1 MYISIVS
8 LPFIAAILSGFFGRV
23 LGIKGVYI
31 INITCLLITT
41 LLSFVAFYE
50 VVICNSPTSVELF
63 SWISSENLKVT
74 WSFYFDELTVSML
87 IPVLIVS
94 VLVHLYSVGYMGEDP
109 HPQRFFSYISLF
121 TGLML
126 ILVTGNNLLVMFVG
140 WEGVGV
146 CSYLLVHFW
155 YTRVAAVKS
164 AMNAMFT
171 NRVGDLFLTIGFFA
185 IFFTFGTLD
194 YATIFSLAPYINI
207 NVITFIAI
215 LLLLG
220 AAAKSAQLGLHIWLP
235 MAMEGPTPVSALIHA
250 ATMVTAG
257 VYLLIRCSPLIEQSE
272 LALAIIMVTGAVTAF
287 FAASVGLFQN
297 DIKKVIAYSTMSQL
311 GMMVIA
317 VGLSQFN
324 VALMHLVLHAMYK
337 AGLFLAAG
345 SVLHSMGDQQD
356 FRRFGGLVK
365 LLPLTYTVILIA
377 SLSLAALP
385 WLSGYYSKD
394 LIIELAYGS
403 YSLLGYLVYFL
414 AIVAACFTMLYS
426 VKLIYLTF
434 LTYANA
440 PKANYEKAHESPW
453 TMSIPLFILGIL
465 SVYLGNISKDF
476 FIGLGSQ
483 GLGNSVFT
491 HPNHVILTDTEFGV
505 PTLNKLLPLI
515 LSLILAIIALY
526 LFEKKPLYLLTFNK
540 SKWGQNVYRFFN
552 QRYWF
557 ELIYNRC
564 IVKCILSLGYITN
577 TILDRGALEMLG
589 PRGAVAGLYKISNYF
604 ASFDSGSITRYG
616 FVMFSGLLFI
626 LLIWISFS
634 NSEIQTSFLV
644 LSN

>member
-1 MYISIVS
+1 MYITIIF
-8 LPFIAAILSGFFGRV
+8 LPFLAAILSGFFGRS
-23 LGIKGVYI
+23 LGVRGVHI
-31 INITCLLITT
+31 VNITCLLITT
-41 LLSFVAFYE
+41 FLSFIAFYE
-50 VVICNSPTSVELF
+50 VILCNSPVSIELF
-63 SWISSENLKVT
+63 SWISIESFKIS

-94 VLVHLYSVGYMGEDP
+94 LLVHLYSVGYMGEDP
-109 HPQRFFSYISLF
+109 HQQRFFSYISLF

-126 ILVTGNNLLVMFVG
+126 VLVSGNNFLVMFLG

-155 YTRVAAVKS
+155 YTRIMAVKS
-164 AMNAMFT
+164 GMNAMFT
-171 NRVGDLFLTIGFFA
+171 NRVGDYFLTIGFFA
-185 IFFTFGTLD
+185 LFFTFGSLD
-194 YATIFSLAPYINI
+194 YATIFSIAPYINT
-207 NVITFIAI
+207 NVITFISL

-235 MAMEGPTPVSALIHA
+235 KAMEGPTPVSALIHA

-257 VYLLIRCSPLIEQSE
+257 VYLLIRCSPLIEQSP
-272 LALAIIMVTGAVTAF
+272 LALIIIMITGAITAF

-345 SVLHSMGDQQD
+345 SVLHAMGDQQD
-356 FRRFGGLVK
+356 FRRFGGLIK
-365 LLPLTYTVILIA
+365 ILPLTYIVILIA

-394 LIIELAYGS
+394 MIIELAYGS
-403 YSLLGYLVYFL
+403 YSSLGYLVYLL
-414 AIVAACFTMLYS
+414 ALVAACFTMLYS

-434 LTYANA
+434 LSYANG
-440 PKANYEKAHESPW
+440 PKGNYEKAHESGYS
-453 TMSIPLFILGIL
+453 MAIPLIILGIL

-476 FIGLGSQ
+476 FLGLGSQ
-483 GLGNSVFT
+483 GLGNSIFI
-491 HPNHVILTDTEFGV
+491 HPNHIIFIDTEFGV
-505 PTLNKLLPLI
+505 PSLYKLLPLI
-515 LSLILAIIALY
+515 MSVIFGSIALF
-526 LFEKKPLYLLTFNK
+526 LFEKKPLLLLSVIKFKMGRNM
-540 SKWGQNVYRFFN
+540 YRFFN

-557 ELIYNRC
+557 ELIYNRS
-564 IVKCILSLGYITN
+564 IVKGVLYIGYVTN
-577 TILDRGALEMLG
+577 SILDRGVLELIG
-589 PRGAVAGLYKISNYF
+589 PRGAVASLYKISNYF
-604 ASFDSGSITRYG
+604 ASFDSGSIARYG
-616 FVMFSGLLFI
+616 FVMYSGLLF
-626 LLIWISFS
+626 LLIIWVSFS
-634 NSEIQTSFLV
+634 NINIPLF
-644 LSN
+644 